1 MEEKKSARA
10 GILARMIRHLSI
22 AALVLAAAC
31 SSSETETETET
42 AEPVATTGGET
53 ETVAP
58 EEHPMRTTTPVPVPQ
73 PAVAREELSEPLQQ
87 TWTGIEEVVAIRPPD
102 GPMDGTEDAIREWAA
117 GPLMDWINTRR
128 EATRAVGEIARGVP
142 DEPVYERAVGAA
154 LFGYALEEF
163 AADIRSSPV
172 PTSVAED
179 PELLAIYVDALH
191 EALRPTVIESVT
203 NYAVCQ
209 QRLASLG
216 DESEWLPWRAYCVQR
231 GQEIIETYELQA
243 HETDEDEDGEGEGDE
258 GDEDAEDAGEV

>member
-1 MEEKKSARA
+1 
-10 GILARMIRHLSI
+10 MIRHLSI
-22 AALVLAAAC
+22 AALVLSAAC
-31 SSSETETETET
+31 SSAETETET
-42 AEPVATTGGET
+42 ADPVATTGGET
-53 ETVAP
+53 ETVPP

-102 GPMDGTEDAIREWAA
+102 GPLDATEEAIEQWAA
-117 GPLMDWINTRR
+117 GPLTDWIVTRR
-128 EATRAVGEIARGVP
+128 DATAAVGQVASGVP
-142 DEPVYERAVGAA
+142 EEPVWERAVGAA

-172 PTSVAED
+172 PTEIAED
-179 PELLAIYVDALH
+179 AELLTIYIDALNQS
-191 EALRPTVIESVT
+191 LRPVVIESVT

-231 GQEIIETYELQA
+231 GQEIIETYQLQA
-243 HETDEDEDGEGEGDE
+243 HETEDDGDADADDEDPGQ
-258 GDEDAEDAGEV
+258 V

>member
-1 MEEKKSARA
+1 
-10 GILARMIRHLSI
+10 MIRHLPI
-22 AALVLAAAC
+22 ALGALVLAGAC
-31 SSSETETETET
+31 ASSEPTDTETTTET
-42 AEPVATTGGET
+42 TASTGGET

-102 GPMDGTEDAIREWAA
+102 GPIEATQEAIEAWAS
-117 GPLMDWINTRR
+117 GPLVDWINTRR
-128 EATRAVGEIARGVP
+128 EATAAVGQVASGVP

-172 PTSVAED
+172 PAEVAQD
-179 PELLAIYVDALH
+179 AELLSIYIDALN
-191 EALRPTVIESVT
+191 ESLRPIIIESVT

-231 GQEIIETYELQA
+231 GQEIIETYELQP
-243 HETDEDEDGEGEGDE
+243 HEHDS
-258 GDEDAEDAGEV
+258 DAADADTEAEADANAEPGEV

>member
-1 MEEKKSARA
+1 
-10 GILARMIRHLSI
+10 MIRHLSI
-22 AALVLAAAC
+22 AALVLSVAC
-31 SSSETETETET
+31 SSEPTETET

-53 ETVAP
+53 ETLPP

-87 TWTGIEEVVAIRPPD
+87 TWTGIEEVVAIRPPE
-102 GPMDGTEDAIREWAA
+102 GPMDATTEAIEEWAA
-117 GPLMDWINTRR
+117 GPLTEWITTRR
-128 EATRAVGEIARGVP
+128 EATRAVGEVASGVP
-142 DEPVYERAVGAA
+142 EEPVWERAVGAA

-172 PTSVAED
+172 PTEIAED
-179 PELLAIYVDALH
+179 AELLGIYIDTLNQ
-191 EALRPTVIESVT
+191 ALRPTVIESVT

-231 GQEIIETYELQA
+231 GQEIIETYQLQA
-243 HETDEDEDGEGEGDE
+243 HETEDEGEAEAE
-258 GDEDAEDAGEV
+258 AEDPGEV